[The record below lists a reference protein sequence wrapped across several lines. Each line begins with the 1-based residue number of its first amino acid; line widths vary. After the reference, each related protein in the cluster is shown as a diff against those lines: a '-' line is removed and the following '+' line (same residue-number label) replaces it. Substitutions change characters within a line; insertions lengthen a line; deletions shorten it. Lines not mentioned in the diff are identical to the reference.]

1 MKIRETV
8 SQVMAE
14 NEKSFQD
21 IPESRAAKLVQLT
34 LQQIAKQVQDT
45 DEGRVSIQGLGVFVI
60 KNVEREKD
68 GVKSTVKRVSFR
80 AKGAGAGS
88 GAEGRAAKAAKGGRK
103 ARGASDS
110 ADGDAPAAKTV
121 DQAARKA
128 ARQAAR
134 KAAGGGGRQGGR
146 KAGGRNKGDEE

>member
-14 NEKSFQD
+14 NEKAFQD
-21 IPESRAAKLVQLT
+21 IPESRASKLVQLT
-34 LQQIAKQVQDT
+34 LQQIAKQVQET
-45 DEGRVSIQGLGVFVI
+45 DEGRVGIQGLGVFII

-68 GVKSTVKRVSFR
+68 GVKSTVKRVTFR
-80 AKGAGAGS
+80 AKSTTGD
-88 GAEGRAAKAAKGGRK
+88 EGGTPAKAARGGRK
-103 ARGASDS
+103 AREAAD
-110 ADGDAPAAKTV
+110 AKDGDEPAAKTAAKTG

-134 KAAGGGGRQGGR
+134 KAGRQGAR
-146 KAGGRNKGDEE
+146 KGGGRNKADE